1 MQLALLF
8 YVQIEVSCLW
18 NEAVIVLPMGKSDYL
33 SSIKAEKLHF
43 HVPLSKTRCLAT
55 MIDGGKVCNFSS
67 F

>member
-33 SSIKAEKLHF
+33 SSIKAEKLYF
-43 HVPLSKTRCLAT
+43 QVPLS
-55 MIDGGKVCNFSS
+55 
-67 F
+67 